1 MLFRLRLTPK
11 GRLRRNVVILLLIP
25 LVLLLVHRPCFTHQA
40 ALEQLQKTYHFGPVD
55 AAQWYPEEQ
64 AYALRYDRWYAAC
77 PLQRG
82 YFCLVPTW
90 EPGRWGLLAAP
101 VEDAPLSVCG
111 IDNSDLLFGLCS
123 DPAIEFVRLTYTDG
137 ENTHTV
143 ETAPEEGGL
152 FLYHCPEALLEYSR
166 YTAQGLDGQ
175 GQVLY
180 TVTRSV
186 IYENE
191 LI

>member
-1 MLFRLRLTPK
+1 MKRLRLSPK
-11 GRLRRNVVILLLIP
+11 DRLRRNVAALLL
-25 LVLLLVHRPCFTHQA
+25 LFLTVLLIRRPAFTFPQA
-40 ALEQLQKTYHFGPVD
+40 VEQIQDLYHLGPV
-55 AAQWYPEEQ
+55 ASAHWYPEEQ

-111 IDNSDLLFGLCS
+111 IDNSDLLFGLCFA
-123 DPAIEFVRLTYTDG
+123 PAIEFIRLTYTDG
-137 ENTHTV
+137 EATHTAEAV
-143 ETAPEEGGL
+143 PGEGGL
-152 FLYHCPEALLEYSR
+152 FLYHCPEGLPEYEL
-166 YTAQGLDGQ
+166 YTAQALDGQ

-186 IYENE
+186 INENE